1 MIRGNYDAIQVD
13 VAQFDA
19 GAAPVTDVAER
30 LARKGEKGEP
40 ARQMR
45 LALAHIGVWSSAKF
59 AFLLSVCLNTVT
71 VVLIFLIVQV
81 LTDTEV
87 FSSVTG
93 VYQDLTNRS
102 VDLGKLLDANTV
114 WAFAATVVALNTVLI
129 TALGAGYA
137 LLYNFSVRVTGGV
150 LLGFSSS

>member
-1 MIRGNYDAIQVD
+1 
-13 VAQFDA
+13 
-19 GAAPVTDVAER
+19 VTDVAER
-30 LARKGEKGEP
+30 LARKGDRGERGEP

-71 VVLIFLIVQV
+71 VVLIVLTVQM

-87 FSSVTG
+87 FSSITG

-102 VDLGKLLDANTV
+102 VDLGQLLDANTV
-114 WAFAATVVALNTVLI
+114 FAFAAAVVVLNTVLI
-129 TALGAGYA
+129 TSLGAAYA